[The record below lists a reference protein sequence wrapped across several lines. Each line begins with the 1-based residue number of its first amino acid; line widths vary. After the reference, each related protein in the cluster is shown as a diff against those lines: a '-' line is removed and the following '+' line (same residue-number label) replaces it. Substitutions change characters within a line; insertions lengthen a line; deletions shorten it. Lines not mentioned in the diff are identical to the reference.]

1 MQLQNYII
9 IFFLFLLYFFFLKR
23 YPVLSDNQ
31 ADSEHKK
38 FVIGYSSPILLGGVF
53 IYSIVLIFLDN
64 DLLFLKIILGLI
76 FVIGILSDKNILPN
90 PKLRL
95 LLQIIILFVLVHFE
109 NLEINNLSS
118 NFLNNLLTNN
128 FFNICFTV
136 FCLAVLINGS
146 NFIDGLNG
154 LLAGY
159 CIMVILSIMFVI
171 YNFDL
176 ITLQE
181 HEIFNS
187 ILISLFL
194 FFIFNFIGLVFLGDS
209 GSYLISAFVGVYL
222 IKLIL
227 INTSLSPYYIALI
240 LWYPAFENLFSLLR
254 RTLKNKNASLADN
267 LHFHQLL
274 YLYVKSLKLINEKIV
289 NSFTGVIIILLNI
302 PSFIVASV
310 APFYSNKL
318 IIMILINIVS
328 YLIIYKFLFSRFVN
342 KK

>member
-1 MQLQNYII
+1 M
-9 IFFLFLLYFFFLKR
+9 
-23 YPVLSDNQ
+23 
-31 ADSEHKK
+31 
-38 FVIGYSSPILLGGVF
+38 
-53 IYSIVLIFLDN
+53 
-64 DLLFLKIILGLI
+64 
-76 FVIGILSDKNILPN
+76 SDKNILPN